1 MTAFFAALYASLKA
15 GTSSTGIQK
24 PEPKPSSQQGHWSQ
38 QSPQVFSSPPI
49 EKPVA
54 ISHNASST
62 ASILSASLSMIT
74 KFHLP
79 LYSLPRLIDSRKFHS

>member
-1 MTAFFAALYASLKA
+1 M
-15 GTSSTGIQK
+15 
-24 PEPKPSSQQGHWSQ
+24 
-38 QSPQVFSSPPI
+38 
-49 EKPVA
+49 A

-79 LYSLPRLIDSRKFHS
+79 LYSLPRLIDSR